1 MRLRRFIIVILV
13 IVVAVGVGVYLNQQ
27 AAAKNGSFVLSG
39 TIEVTET
46 NLPTLSGGQ
55 VKQVYVTEGDSIKKD
70 QALVDVYSQTAQV
83 NERITSPIDGVV
95 LERLVEP
102 NEMAAPGSTVLVVAP
117 LDQLYLKIF
126 VPENRYGQITLGQ
139 TLPVKVDSFPGQ
151 TFVGKVSFISDKAEF
166 TPRNVQT
173 TDSRQTTVYA
183 VKLNLEPTGGKLKP
197 GMPADVTFAAN

>member
-83 NERITSPIDGVV
+83 NERITSPIDVIV
-95 LERLVEP
+95 FQRLVEP

-126 VPENRYGQITLGQ
+126 VPENLYRPITLVV

-173 TDSRQTTVYA
+173 TGSPHTTAYA
-183 VKLNLEPTGGKLKP
+183 VNLNLEPTTATPQP
-197 GMPADVTFAAN
+197 GIP